1 MSDDDL
7 DAIRVRITPEQRALA
22 REMLKHVHPAYDRAT
37 VKFHCI
43 AEGTGILCIECKA
56 WGRRSMLTKETAGIF
71 VQATTPRCGR

>member
-37 VKFHCI
+37 VKFHRI

-56 WGRRSMLTKETAGIF
+56 WGGGA
-71 VQATTPRCGR
+71 RC